1 MQEVT
6 PRRQEIKRRLYR
18 GNPRVP
24 VLKRP
29 GRKAAPAEFV
39 AYRQAWKKHP
49 TSQSAPQKIK
59 TIRTEF
65 DLAGAGDKTL
75 LIALEELL

>member
-59 TIRTEF
+59 MIRTEF